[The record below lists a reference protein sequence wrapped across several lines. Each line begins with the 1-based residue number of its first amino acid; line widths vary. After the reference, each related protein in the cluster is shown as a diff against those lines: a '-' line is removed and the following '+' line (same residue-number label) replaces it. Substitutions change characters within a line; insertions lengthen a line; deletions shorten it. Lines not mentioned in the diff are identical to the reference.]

1 MAGGADVIVA
11 DGFAGN
17 LMLKSAEGA
26 AKFMK
31 KELKDLFSGFAGTL
45 AGALVLKK
53 IKSMQKRLDV
63 KEIGGAPILG
73 SAKCVVKAH
82 GNSDA
87 KAFASAIRQ
96 ARDYAASGIIE
107 KVSAAV
113 AKMQEEKKAEE
124 NADA

>member
-1 MAGGADVIVA
+1 
-11 DGFAGN
+11 
-17 LMLKSAEGA
+17 MLKSAEGA

-82 GNSDA
+82 GQQRRESVCKRDKTGKGLCGFGYNRKSFRGGCTDA
-87 KAFASAIRQ
+87 
-96 ARDYAASGIIE
+96 GGE
-107 KVSAAV
+107 KGGG
-113 AKMQEEKKAEE
+113 KRRCLKKLPR
-124 NADA
+124 

>member
-1 MAGGADVIVA
+1 
-11 DGFAGN
+11 
-17 LMLKSAEGA
+17 MLKSAEGA

-87 KAFASAIRQ
+87 KPFASAIRQ

-113 AKMQEEKKAEE
+113 AQMQAEKKAEE